1 MKLWWKAEHASF
13 EGNLEPFLDNNDAME
28 LTTYAIQNKCEMA
41 IYVEHPVTTLDY
53 THEMCFEDGQRQGVN
68 EEVAGYY
75 NEEAVET
82 VEDEVDC
89 NVDEGDHVG
98 RSEPNSEPGMN
109 HGQPSVNVGESK
121 YAKNICQLT

>member
-41 IYVEHPVTTLDY
+41 IYVEHP
-53 THEMCFEDGQRQGVN
+53 GVN
-68 EEVAGYY
+68 EEVAGYC

-121 YAKNICQLT
+121 YAENICQLTSAGVIF

>member
-1 MKLWWKAEHASF
+1 
-13 EGNLEPFLDNNDAME
+13 
-28 LTTYAIQNKCEMA
+28 MA

-109 HGQPSVNVGESK
+109 HGQPSVNFGSYVAE
-121 YAKNICQLT
+121 

>member
-1 MKLWWKAEHASF
+1 M
-13 EGNLEPFLDNNDAME
+13 DDNDAME
-28 LTTYAIQNKCEMA
+28 LVTYAVKKNVKWVFMLNTFSK
-41 IYVEHPVTTLDY
+41 PDY
-53 THEMCFEDGQRQGVN
+53 IHEICFEEDGHCQGVN
-68 EEVAGYY
+68 EEVTRHC
-75 NEEAVET
+75 NDEAVET

-121 YAKNICQLT
+121 YAENICQLTSAGVIF